1 MTRKG
6 TSILLTLPFVL
17 CATSAWAVSPSE
29 EECLA
34 SDPDAQFVRIQ
45 GEVFCITEENVG
57 RSENSATTTDTTSGK
72 GNIENK
78 QQTECTGPGGS
89 TSSAHCN

>member
-6 TSILLTLPFVL
+6 IPILLALPLVL
-17 CATSAWAVSPSE
+17 CVTSVRAVSPSE
-29 EECLA
+29 EECIA
-34 SDPDAQFVRIQ
+34 SGGTFVREQ
-45 GEVFCITEENVG
+45 GVVVCVEEENVG
-57 RSENSATTTDTTSGK
+57 KSENSATTTNTTSGQ

-78 QQTECTGPGGS
+78 QQTECSGPGSS